1 VVAGPEIGYEDGMI
15 AMTVQVPDEMQV
27 RVDARL
33 ADGNYVDTGDY
44 LRDLIR
50 RDLDAAARREELRA
64 MIAEGWASGIVE
76 RDASE
81 VIAEIIA
88 EDPDLRG

>member
-1 VVAGPEIGYEDGMI
+1 MT
-15 AMTVQVPDEMQV
+15 AMTVQVPDELQV

-50 RDLDAAARREELRA
+50 RDLDAVARRDELRA
-64 MIAEGWASGIVE
+64 LIREGLASGICE
-76 RDASE
+76 DDAQT
-81 VIAEIIA
+81 VLRQIID
-88 EDPDLRG
+88 EDPDLRD

>member
-1 VVAGPEIGYEDGMI
+1 MTAI
-15 AMTVQVPDEMQV
+15 TVQVPDEMQA

-33 ADGNYVDTGDY
+33 ADGNYVDSADY

-64 MIAEGWASGIVE
+64 LIAEGWASGIID
-76 RDASE
+76 RDAGE
-81 VIAEIIA
+81 VISEIIA

>member
-1 VVAGPEIGYEDGMI
+1 MVEMGYETSMT
-15 AMTVQVPDEMQV
+15 AMTVELPEEMQI

-33 ADGNYVDTGDY
+33 ADGNYVDSGDY

-50 RDLDAAARREELRA
+50 RDLDATARRDELRA
-64 MIAEGWASGIVE
+64 LIAAGWASGIID

>member
-1 VVAGPEIGYEDGMI
+1 MT
-15 AMTVQVPDEMQV
+15 AMTVELPEEMQV

-33 ADGNYVDTGDY
+33 ADGNYVDSGDY

-50 RDLDAAARREELRA
+50 RDLDATARRDELRA
-64 MIAEGWASGIVE
+64 LIAEGWASGIIE